1 MMEPTP
7 IQEIAESL
15 IEYNRARFKEEVS
28 IGLFDLMCSQKI
40 NRTRLA
46 EMLGVQKSRISH
58 MFTGSQNFRLDTIAD
73 AFLALGRAVHLT
85 LGEDP
90 DEYRIPNDEA
100 NYITTDWTLGFVRTN
115 IQGVEY
121 GQETSGAGIIRAG
134 ATGGREVSASPIWLE
149 ARLADDVGRSL
160 AIEFEEGDAA
170 GDAFNVP
177 QHRWSR

>member
-85 LGEDP
+85 AKTPTSIGFPTMKL
-90 DEYRIPNDEA
+90 
-100 NYITTDWTLGFVRTN
+100 ITSQS
-115 IQGVEY
+115 I
-121 GQETSGAGIIRAG
+121 A
-134 ATGGREVSASPIWLE
+134 VSAL
-149 ARLADDVGRSL
+149 
-160 AIEFEEGDAA
+160 
-170 GDAFNVP
+170 
-177 QHRWSR
+177 